1 MRIIVCD
8 DYEKMS
14 QEAAKLVAAQVNLKP
29 NCVLGLATGSTPVR
43 MYQILA
49 EMNKNEEVD
58 FSDVTSFNLDEYYP
72 ISRANDQSY
81 YYFMNENL
89 FSKINIDKDRTHV
102 PNGEAKDAQKECE
115 EYDKNIDAH
124 GGIDLQIL
132 GIGQNGH
139 IAFNEPGENLYA
151 GTHVTGLTQNTIEA
165 NSRFFND
172 ISEVPTQALTMG
184 IASILKSR
192 RIVIMANGKNKH
204 DAVAKLLTD
213 EITTSN
219 PATMLKVHP
228 DVVLICDKDAYLK
241 VK

>member
-49 EMNKNEEVD
+49 EMNEKKEVD

-72 ISRANDQSY
+72 ILRTNDQSY

-89 FSKINIDKDRTHV
+89 FSKINIDKNRTHV

-192 RIVIMANGKNKH
+192 RIIIMANGKNKH

-219 PATMLKVHP
+219 PATMLKVHT
-228 DVVLICDKDAYLK
+228 DVTLICDKEAYFG
-241 VK
+241 

>member
-219 PATMLKVHP
+219 PATMLKVHT
-228 DVVLICDKDAYLK
+228 DVTLICDKEAYFG
-241 VK
+241 